1 MIVYIIAAICCY
13 LLGSIP
19 FSYILVKSIKGVDIR
34 TLGSKNVGA
43 TNAGRILGF
52 KGFLVAF
59 LLDMLK
65 GYIPILIFGKIF
77 NFSIELQLLF
87 GIIVILGHTFTIF
100 LNFKG
105 GKGVA
110 TAVGVYLAVSP
121 QSLVIAL
128 IVFLVVVGIWRM
140 VSLGSITAAL
150 TLLVNIVYSETSM
163 VVKVFTAI
171 LVFFVIYK
179 HKENIKRIV
188 NGTEKKIGD
197 KVG

>member
-1 MIVYIIAAICCY
+1 MIYIVVAICCY

-19 FSYILVKSIKGVDIR
+19 FSYILVKVIKGVDIR

-65 GYIPILIFGKIF
+65 GYIPILILGKLF
-77 NFSIELQLLF
+77 QFSIELQLFF

-121 QSLVIAL
+121 QSLGIAF
-128 IVFLVVVGIWRM
+128 IVFLLVVGIWKM
-140 VSLGSITAAL
+140 VSLGSIIAAL
-150 TLLVNIVYSETSM
+150 TLLVNIVYIENSM

-179 HKENIKRIV
+179 HKDNIKRIV